1 MLQGAEQ
8 PRAPVSWIGCSS
20 EGLMDN
26 IITNAGAWLLL
37 AILALF
43 GAALAADA
51 GFAVHMGIMAIA
63 ALAASFLTIS
73 KGDFNALPGRLAG
86 PAALQSRY
94 YDDVIRWGVI
104 ATVFWGVVG
113 FLVGVVIALQ
123 LPFPAL
129 NLNNEF
135 TTFGR
140 LRPLHTSAVI
150 FAFGGNALLA
160 TSFYVVQRTCRARLF
175 APKLANFVF
184 WGYQLFIV
192 LAATGYVLGITEGKE
207 YAEPEWY
214 IDLWLTI
221 VWVCYLVVFVGT
233 IVKRSEPHIY
243 VANWFYLSFIIT
255 IAMLHIVN
263 NLSMPVSL
271 LGSKSYA
278 AFAGVQDALTQ
289 WWYGHNAVGFF
300 LTAGF
305 LGMMYYFVPKQAERP
320 VYSYRLSIIHFW
332 SLIFLYIWAG
342 PHHLH
347 YTALPDWA
355 QTLGMVFS
363 VMLWM
368 PSWGGM
374 INGLMTLN
382 GAWDKIRTDPIIR
395 MMVFALAFY
404 GMATFEGPMMSIKS
418 VNSLSHYTEWT
429 IGHVHSGALGWNGMI
444 TFSAIYYMA
453 PRLWGRERLYSLRM
467 VNWHFWLATLGIVLY
482 ASSMWVAG
490 ITQGLMWRE
499 YGEDGYLVYAFAE
512 VVSAMKPYYVIRMV
526 GGLFYLTGSLVMAWN
541 IFKTIKGE
549 LRQEAPMTDA
559 AFDPEADRP
568 VVRAPAAGTPQP
580 APAE

>member
-1 MLQGAEQ
+1 MEDDILL
-8 PRAPVSWIGCSS
+8 RS
-20 EGLMDN
+20 
-26 IITNAGAWLLL
+26 GAWLMI
-37 AILALF
+37 AIVAIF
-43 GAALAADA
+43 AAAVAADTP
-51 GFAVHMGIMAIA
+51 FAIHMGIA
-63 ALAASFLTIS
+63 AAAATLTAFVSMRGIS
-73 KGDFNALPGRLAG
+73 LLPTRSAEARALER
-86 PAALQSRY
+86 
-94 YDDVIRWGVI
+94 YDDEVIRWGVI

-113 FLVGVVIALQ
+113 FLVGIVIAAQ
-123 LPFPAL
+123 LGYPAL
-129 NLNNEF
+129 NLPTEF

-150 FAFGGNALLA
+150 FAFGGNALIA
-160 TSFYVVQRTCRARLF
+160 TSFYVVQRTCRARL
-175 APKLANFVF
+175 ALPGLAKFVF

-192 LAATGYVLGITEGKE
+192 LAATGYVLGVTEGRE

-214 IDLWLTI
+214 VDIWLTI
-221 VWVCYLVVFVGT
+221 VWVAYLAVFVGT
-233 IVKRSEPHIY
+233 ILKRSEPHIY
-243 VANWFYLSFIIT
+243 VANWFYLGFILT
-255 IAMLHIVN
+255 VAMLHIVN
-263 NLSMPVSL
+263 NLSLPVSL
-271 LGSKSYA
+271 VGSKSYSL
-278 AFAGVQDALTQ
+278 FSGVQDALTQ

-320 VYSYRLSIIHFW
+320 IYSYRLSIIHFW

-382 GAWDKIRTDPIIR
+382 GAWDKVRTDPIIR

-404 GMATFEGPMMSIKS
+404 GMSTFEGPLMSIKS
-418 VNSLSHYTEWT
+418 VNSLSHYTNWT

-444 TFSAIYYMA
+444 TFAAIYYMT
-453 PRLWGRERLYSLRM
+453 PRLWGRTRLYSLRM
-467 VNWHFWLATLGIVLY
+467 VNWHFWCATLGIVLY
-482 ASSMWVAG
+482 AASMWVAG

-499 YGEDGYLVYAFAE
+499 YGDDGYLVYSFAE
-512 VVSAMKPYYVIRMV
+512 VVQAMHPYYVIRV
-526 GGLFYLTGSLVMAWN
+526 AGGLLYFVGALFMVWN
-541 IFKTIKGE
+541 IWMTIAGK
-549 LRQEAPMTDA
+549 LRSEAPMTDA
-559 AFDPEADRP
+559 AFDPARDHPLPARKAP
-568 VVRAPAAGTPQP
+568 PAPTSLQANDGGFVPAA
-580 APAE
+580 AE